1 VRPGRGDRST
11 SGGDAKAQ
19 DHVDELPKIG
29 ARSQARHRAL
39 DVLYQADLL
48 EQPIPTVLARA
59 LNEPQGD
66 RPGAYTM
73 ELVSGVDRLREEL
86 DRRINAA
93 AERWSIDRMPLV
105 DRNLLRLA
113 AFELMER
120 PDVPTAVILDEA
132 IELAKLLSTEGS
144 GRFVN
149 GVLGRIARDV
159 RPPEGSA

>member
-1 VRPGRGDRST
+1 MAEED
-11 SGGDAKAQ
+11 
-19 DHVDELPKIG
+19 VDELPKLG

-59 LNEPQGD
+59 LNEPQGE
-66 RPGAYTM
+66 RPHVYAI
-73 ELVSGVDRLREEL
+73 ELVRGVDRLRPEL
-86 DRRINAA
+86 DRRIDAA
-93 AERWSIDRMPLV
+93 AERWTIDRMPLV

-113 AFELMER
+113 AYELMER
-120 PDVPTAVILDEA
+120 AEVPTAVILDEA

-159 RPPEGSA
+159 RPPGAPGAPGAPA

>member
-1 VRPGRGDRST
+1 M
-11 SGGDAKAQ
+11 AQ
-19 DHVDELPKIG
+19 DDVGELPKYG
-29 ARSQARHRAL
+29 ARSRARHRAL

-48 EQPIPTVLARA
+48 EQPIPTVLARE
-59 LNEPQGD
+59 LNEPSGERLD
-66 RPGAYTM
+66 VYAI

-86 DRRINAA
+86 DRRIDAA
-93 AERWSIDRMPLV
+93 AERWTIDRMPLV
-105 DRNLLRLA
+105 DRNLLRLG

-120 PDVPTAVILDEA
+120 SEVPTAVILDEA

-159 RPPEGSA
+159 RPPEASA

>member
-1 VRPGRGDRST
+1 MAEED
-11 SGGDAKAQ
+11 
-19 DHVDELPKIG
+19 VDELPKLG
-29 ARSQARHRAL
+29 ARSRARHRAL

-59 LNEPQGD
+59 LNEQQGE
-66 RPGAYTM
+66 RPDVYAI
-73 ELVSGVDRLREEL
+73 ELVRGVDRLRHEL
-86 DRRINAA
+86 DPRIDAA
-93 AERWSIDRMPLV
+93 AERWTIDRMPLV

-113 AFELMER
+113 AYELIER
-120 PDVPTAVILDEA
+120 PEVPTAVILDEA

-159 RPPEGSA
+159 RPPAPPA

>member
-1 VRPGRGDRST
+1 MAEED
-11 SGGDAKAQ
+11 
-19 DHVDELPKIG
+19 VDELPKLG

-59 LNEPQGD
+59 LNEPQGE
-66 RPGAYTM
+66 RPDVYAI
-73 ELVSGVDRLREEL
+73 ELVRGVDRLRPEL
-86 DRRINAA
+86 DRRIDAA
-93 AERWSIDRMPLV
+93 AERWTIDRMPLV

-113 AFELMER
+113 AYELMER
-120 PDVPTAVILDEA
+120 AEVPTAVILDEA

-159 RPPEGSA
+159 RPPGPPGPPA